1 MCSLKLPAHWVPRVR
16 IVNLIRI
23 ECNAYD
29 YTTCFLCHIS
39 NALYCGVILWSSRV
53 MQKPADKHG
62 EKVSIYNLVPAELP
76 WVACIWLYIA
86 VLGVGPMCCF
96 CAATP
101 TRLPKHGAERHC
113 QSAGWS
119 VRCRLRVVVNIN
131 FIRASIIANY
141 FHWRE
146 RTRALQTRYFI
157 SQGVHGIF
165 LALSAKR
172 VTHDWKLTLPNWFC
186 VTWQRK
192 IRGCDCDI

>member
-1 MCSLKLPAHWVPRVR
+1 VR
-16 IVNLIRI
+16 L
-23 ECNAYD
+23 Y
-29 YTTCFLCHIS
+29 TCFLCHIS
-39 NALYCGVILWSSRV
+39 NALYCGVILWPSRV

-62 EKVSIYNLVPAELP
+62 EKVSIYNWVPAELP
-76 WVACIWLYIA
+76 WVACNWLYYSSA
-86 VLGVGPMCCF
+86 GRRTHVLFLRCHSDET
-96 CAATP
+96 AK
-101 TRLPKHGAERHC
+101 TRSRETLPKCWLVSPLPAEGCC
-113 QSAGWS
+113 QYF
-119 VRCRLRVVVNIN
+119 N

-172 VTHDWKLTLPNWFC
+172 VKHDWKLTLPNWFC

-192 IRGCDCDI
+192 IQGCDCDI